1 MRQVCVG
8 VNLRD
13 RIRIGASGK
22 VISAFDVVRAI
33 AIGAD

>member
-1 MRQVCVG
+1 MRQVCRSDS
-8 VNLRD
+8 LRD